1 MTIDPAILFFFFFF
15 YFFSRPAQFFRY
27 RTFPLPRI
35 PCLTVTGTGTKAVT
49 VPSTGQC
56 SVNGLFLSFL
66 STLFRSIQQRHAA
79 YRKQEREKKR
89 KKERKRADRNINNKK
104 GRRERK
110 NSFPSFQSVNDRR
123 LVADRSSFLGKQ
135 DALKFPQTS
144 FRLMSTVVFS

>member
-1 MTIDPAILFFFFFF
+1 MTRRDDRSRNSFFLLLFLFLL
-15 YFFSRPAQFFRY
+15 AQFFRY

-79 YRKQEREKKR
+79 YRKQEREKKER
-89 KKERKRADRNINNKK
+89 KKEREQIEILIIKK
-104 GRRERK
+104 VEGREKIR
-110 NSFPSFQSVNDRR
+110 
-123 LVADRSSFLGKQ
+123 FL
-135 DALKFPQTS
+135 
-144 FRLMSTVVFS
+144 RFSQ